1 MKQMPTGFP
10 KNFLWGGAIAANQAE
25 GAYDEG
31 GKGLCVAD
39 ILKVQDKGSL
49 KKKSNKE
56 ATTESIEFALKDKEG
71 YYPKRYGIDFY
82 HTYKED
88 LKLLAGTGMNSFRTS
103 INWARIFPNGD
114 DETPNEEGL
123 QFYDDLFDEM
133 HKNGMEPL
141 VTLSHYEMPLNIA
154 LKYNGWYSRETID
167 MFVRYAKTVFERY
180 RDKVKYWITV
190 NQINLIH
197 HESFNHLG
205 IPADR
210 VENLWEAKF
219 QGIHNECTAC
229 ALATK
234 IGHEINPD
242 FQIGMMVYD
251 GLSEPFTCKPEDVFA
266 NMKRN
271 QMEYFFSDLLI
282 RGEYPGYAIRFFNEK
297 GFNLDIRPED
307 EKVLKENTADFLAI
321 SYYYTICSS
330 AESMKSYGVNED
342 GALMN
347 PHLDA
352 SEWGW
357 AIDPL
362 GLRTV
367 LNYYYDRYQKPIIIA
382 DNGFGTFDKVEEDG
396 TIHDSRRIM
405 YLREHVK
412 ALKEAIK
419 DGVEVIGYYPW
430 GPIDIVSCS
439 SSEMSKRYGF
449 IYVDLDDYGKGTG
462 KRIKKDS
469 YDWYKRVI
477 ESNGE
482 NLD

>member
-1 MKQMPTGFP
+1 MRRLPTGFP
-10 KNFLWGGAIAANQAE
+10 KDFLWGGAIAANQAE

-39 ILKVQDKGSL
+39 LLKVQDKGSL
-49 KKKSNKE
+49 SQKCNLE

-180 RDKVKYWITV
+180 KDKVKYWITV
-190 NQINLIH
+190 NQINMIH
-197 HESFNHLG
+197 HESFDHLG

-210 VENLWEAKF
+210 VENLWEAKY

-251 GLSEPFTCKPEDVFA
+251 GITEPLTCKPEDVFA

-271 QMEYFFSDLLI
+271 QMNYFFSDLLI
-282 RGEYPGYAIRFFNEK
+282 RGEYPGYAIRFFNEN

-321 SYYYTICSS
+321 SYYSTKCCS
-330 AESMKSYGVNED
+330 AESMKPYGINDEGSVR
-342 GALMN
+342 N
-347 PHLDA
+347 PHLDTN
-352 SEWGW
+352 EWGW
-357 AIDPL
+357 GIDPL
-362 GLRTV
+362 GLRKI
-367 LNYYYDRYQKPIIIA
+367 LNYYYDRYQKPICIA
-382 DNGFGTFDKVEEDG
+382 ENGFGTFDKVEEDG
-396 TIHDSRRIM
+396 TIHDTRRIM

-469 YDWYKRVI
+469 YDWYKRVV